1 MLHQNS
7 VGPQN
12 PYICKEDITAKQTM
26 LEEMSYYSLYQYC
39 LYSIHHDQVI
49 FHEVKLE
56 TSLITNMFIYLSNSL
71 IIECH
76 QFCNSWFDFLTSFK
90 HTKNGFKISCN
101 NILLTYTCPTCRVNV
116 NLNSNKICKYLG
128 ICNILQYGYCKNK
141 KKDSSKV

>member
-1 MLHQNS
+1 MDKCYIKTLWVPRILIFAKKILLQNRQCWRKCHTI
-7 VGPQN
+7 V
-12 PYICKEDITAKQTM
+12 
-26 LEEMSYYSLYQYC
+26 LYQY

-116 NLNSNKICKYLG
+116 NLNSQVYATYCM
-128 ICNILQYGYCKNK
+128 QYGYCKNK
-141 KKDSSKV
+141 KKSSSKV